1 MRKYCLTATIN
12 KILAKLF
19 STKLLMKTKT
29 MKLLEIA
36 DGGCI
41 LRLLLEDWIVQQ
53 YALELE
59 EMSLHSL
66 MGNAIVF

>member
-1 MRKYCLTATIN
+1 MRKYYLTATIN

-19 STKLLMKTKT
+19 STKLLLKTKT

-41 LRLLLEDWIVQQ
+41 LRLLLKDWIVQQ

>member
-1 MRKYCLTATIN
+1 
-12 KILAKLF
+12 
-19 STKLLMKTKT
+19 

-53 YALELE
+53 YDLELE